1 VFEEIGF
8 LHLLTRDL
16 WNGHPCCAFGTST
29 EFIEKNPNTFAALVR
44 AVLTASAMAR
54 DPKNRELIA
63 KVIAPAQY
71 LNQPE
76 TVLTQVLTGKFAD
89 GLGNIRTVPDR
100 ADFDPI
106 PWQSMAVWMLTQMKR
121 WGYVKGDVNYRQ
133 IAEKVFL
140 LTDAKKRMKELG
152 QSTPDGA
159 YPKFTI
165 MGKVFDPA
173 KPDDYVKS
181 FAISKM
187 A

>member
-1 VFEEIGF
+1 
-8 LHLLTRDL
+8 
-16 WNGHPCCAFGTST
+16 
-29 EFIEKNPNTFAALVR
+29 
-44 AVLTASAMAR
+44 MAR

-76 TVLTQVLTGKFAD
+76 TVIAQVLTGKFAD
-89 GLGNIRTVPDR
+89 GLGNIKTVPDR

-121 WGYVKGDVNYRQ
+121 WGYVKGDVNYKQ

-140 LTDAKKRMKELG
+140 LTDAKKQMKALG
-152 QSTPDGA
+152 QKVPEGA
-159 YPKFTI
+159 YRKFTI

-173 KPDDYVKS
+173 KAEAYVKS
-181 FAISKM
+181 FAISK
-187 A
+187 AAA

>member
-1 VFEEIGF
+1 M
-8 LHLLTRDL
+8 
-16 WNGHPCCAFGTST
+16 
-29 EFIEKNPNTFAALVR
+29 
-44 AVLTASAMAR
+44 LTAAAMAR

-76 TVLTQVLTGKFAD
+76 AVLNQVLTGKFAD
-89 GLGNIRTVPDR
+89 GLGNIKTVPDR
-100 ADFDPI
+100 ADFDPM

-121 WGYVKGDVNYRQ
+121 WGYVKGEVDYKQ

-140 LTDAKKRMKELG
+140 ITDAKKHMKDLC
-152 QSTPDGA
+152 QKTPDGA

-165 MGKVFDPA
+165 MGKEFDAA
-173 KPDDYVKS
+173 KADQYAKG
-181 FAISKM
+181 FAINKL